1 MSDKVDEAKVAWRE
15 GFWKMGP
22 FNANILQTSGN
33 NKLLWKNLVALDYP
47 DIEAGSFAIDCE
59 FGNFGE
65 AREEIAKAT
74 GEKHYNF
81 HASNP
86 MMNIKGVMN
95 SEGTKFTA
103 WGITNTME
111 EWVWLDETMM
121 QEIKD
126 NRDPF
131 EAPA

>member
-1 MSDKVDEAKVAWRE
+1 MSDKAEAKVPWRE

-47 DIEAGSFAIDCE
+47 DIEAGSFAIDCQ

-95 SEGTKFTA
+95 SDGTKITA

-126 NRDPF
+126 DRDPF